1 MTPRPRYLNPVRTAR
16 RSPRSQLFRPARSR
30 GHGGFPLTRACVAKI
45 NVQRNIS

>member
-1 MTPRPRYLNPVRTAR
+1 MTALLRYLNPVRTAFT
-16 RSPRSQLFRPARSR
+16 SPGSQPFRPAKSS